1 MMQYDFEL
9 EGQQD
14 FFNKIL
20 LRVDNTLTIE
30 DIQKDNTDGVLNGNI
45 LEFKLN
51 INDLNSVLF
60 QSVKYLSRM
69 RLKGK
74 SIPENIV
81 LISLNNKKVY
91 IFKSFDYI
99 SDIEKI
105 YVGSAS
111 KNNEGFSIK
120 KEYDELSYLDHSDA
134 EDLIQ
139 TLKTDNYT
147 KINIDENCVVGWAK
161 RFYKENPSAKKSDF
175 IGDTTGEVK
184 IVGEIR
190 NPKHFNDFINVY
202 QGVSNVQFQ
211 YLMDKLND
219 ELSQKD
225 LGAFYTPK
233 EYSKKAAELVRE
245 AIERVPEG
253 NDYII
258 LDRCAGTGNLEKFL
272 TDEEISHCIVSTY
285 EYYEYKVLMEL
296 LGSKVRHIVPP
307 FEEGAYD
314 AGKVF
319 GADALSKDYLDNKI
333 IKKYIEDDKCTIIML
348 ENPPYA
354 EVNGLSRGTGQTAEW
369 KKNHIVKEMKKE
381 IKGVPSNDLA
391 NIFIWSAFKYY
402 LRQPT
407 DSYIVFS
414 PIKYWKAQNLISK
427 KPINGYLFNR
437 KHFHTKTNAA
447 ISCILWSN
455 EEADNDKIKLQ
466 ALDIN
471 SEGQLVDEGFVET
484 QKVYRTILEMVAP
497 IVEPFS
503 KKDTLDGIVC
513 ELNGTEMSDGNK
525 KSCVKEIY
533 NENLIG
539 YLVANAFTFDNARL
553 KSSLTIAGRYDG
565 HGFHLRKECL
575 LEMLPMLAAGK
586 YTDNQNNWKIM
597 SFVMKSGD
605 GMEQYIKDSKKGL
618 LLQWQLKVLLWSCL
632 TNQTKMRSLNGS
644 DGRFYKNETS
654 LDSTNGNTLALEHL
668 KSLNKTEKEIKLLA
682 EWDFIISKAKL
693 TKNYNDKLTYGI
705 YQIQEELNTKYK
717 DAKDKTQY
725 DYPELNG
732 ALNALKKNLK
742 DYYNEEIVPNLF
754 KYVFLK

>member
-1 MMQYDFEL
+1 MRTV
-9 EGQQD
+9 
-14 FFNKIL
+14 L
-20 LRVDNTLTIE
+20 LDG
-30 DIQKDNTDGVLNGNI
+30 QKD
-45 LEFKLN
+45 
-51 INDLNSVLF
+51 
-60 QSVKYLSRM
+60 
-69 RLKGK
+69 
-74 SIPENIV
+74 
-81 LISLNNKKVY
+81 
-91 IFKSFDYI
+91 
-99 SDIEKI
+99 
-105 YVGSAS
+105 
-111 KNNEGFSIK
+111 SIK
-120 KEYDELSYLDHSDA
+120 KNLL
-134 EDLIQ
+134 L
-139 TLKTDNYT
+139 
-147 KINIDENCVVGWAK
+147 
-161 RFYKENPSAKKSDF
+161 KKSDF

-190 NPKHFNDFINVY
+190 NPKHFNNFINIY
-202 QGVSNVQFQ
+202 QGASNVQFQ

-245 AIERVPEG
+245 AITRVPEG

-272 TDEEISHCIVSTY
+272 TDEEMSHCIVSTY

-296 LGSKVRHIVPP
+296 LGSKVKHIVPP

-319 GADALSKDYLDNKI
+319 GADALSKDYLNNDV
-333 IKKYIEDDKCTIIML
+333 IKKYIEDDKFTIIML

-381 IKGVPSNDLA
+381 IKGVSSNDLA

-427 KPINGYLFNR
+427 KPLNGYLFNR

-455 EEADNDKIKLQ
+455 EEAEDDKIKLQ
-466 ALDIN
+466 ALDIDN
-471 SEGQLVDEGFVET
+471 NGELVDEGIVES
-484 QKVYRTILEMVAP
+484 QKVYTSILDSLNN
-497 IVEPFS
+497 INS
-503 KKDTLDGIVC
+503 KDDVSAGVIC
-513 ELNGTEMSDGNK
+513 ELNGKEMLNPEERSRLK
-525 KSCVKEIY
+525 PIY
-533 NENLIG
+533 NKNIIG
-539 YLVANAFTFDNARL
+539 YIVANSFTFDSPRL
-553 KSSLTIAGRYDG
+553 KSSLTCGGRYDG
-565 HGFHLRKECL
+565 NGFFLRDFDL
-575 LEMLPMLAAGK
+575 LEKLPLFAAGK
-586 YTDNQNNWKIM
+586 YTDNNNNWKIM

-605 GMEQYIKDSKKGL
+605 GMAQYIKDSKKGI
-618 LLQWQLKVLLWSCL
+618 LLQWQLKILLWSCL

-644 DGRFYKNETS
+644 DGRFYRNETS
-654 LDSTNGNTLALEHL
+654 LDSSNGKTLALEHL
-668 KSLNKTEKEIKLLA
+668 NLLNKTEKEIKLLE

-693 TKNYNDKLTYGI
+693 TKNYNDKLTYGV

-717 DAKDKTQY
+717 DAKDKNQY

-742 DYYNEEIVPNLF
+742 DYYNEEIVANLF
-754 KYVFLK
+754 KYIFLK

>member
-1 MMQYDFEL
+1 MMQYDYEL

-120 KEYDELSYLDHSDA
+120 KEYDELSYLDHSEA
-134 EDLIQ
+134 EDLIH

-190 NPKHFNDFINVY
+190 KPKHFNDFINVY
-202 QGVSNVQFQ
+202 QGASNVQFQ

-245 AIERVPEG
+245 AIDRVPEG

-471 SEGQLVDEGFVET
+471 SDGELVDEGIIES
-484 QKVYRTILEMVAP
+484 QKVYTSILDSLTYVN
-497 IVEPFS
+497 S
-503 KKDTLDGIVC
+503 KDDLSEGIIC
-513 ELNGTEMSDGNK
+513 ELNGKEMQNPEDRSRLK
-525 KSCVKEIY
+525 PIY
-533 NENLIG
+533 NKNIIG
-539 YLVANAFTFDNARL
+539 YIVANSFTFDSPRL
-553 KSSLTIAGRYDG
+553 KSSLTCGGRYDG
-565 HGFHLRKECL
+565 NGFFLRDFDL
-575 LEMLPMLAAGK
+575 LEKLPLFATGK
-586 YTDNQNNWKIM
+586 YTDNNNNWKIM

-618 LLQWQLKVLLWSCL
+618 LLQWQLKVLLWACL

-644 DGRFYKNETS
+644 DGHFYRNETS
-654 LDSTNGNTLALEHL
+654 LDSTNGDTLALEHL
-668 KSLNKTEKEIKLLA
+668 KSLNKTEKEIKLLE

-725 DYPELNG
+725 HYPELNG
-732 ALNALKKNLK
+732 ALNSLKKNLK